1 MGFRRSCRARFDCVR
16 QFLTNVVPSELTV
29 RIEGTIT
36 VAGTSDP
43 IEGVLVEVR
52 TQDASVLEVLTDS
65 QGFYT
70 LTFLYRFFRGEEFCP
85 FTVIYSIDG
94 FQGALVIPLCL
105 EEVQTIDLQ
114 LVRA

>member
-1 MGFRRSCRARFDCVR
+1 M
-16 QFLTNVVPSELTV
+16 
-29 RIEGTIT
+29 
-36 VAGTSDP
+36 
-43 IEGVLVEVR
+43 EVR

-65 QGFYT
+65 HGFYT
-70 LTFLYRFFRGEEFCP
+70 LTFLYRFFLGGGEEFCP
-85 FTVIYSIDG
+85 FTILYSIDG